1 MLQAALELFLLQNV
15 RAPGLRLPAEP
26 ATCFLKRCHGPS
38 DEGGIPDREMWS
50 DHRLGPLLI
59 VRGLVFRLEH
69 ALQLSLITVPWG
81 LLWEDEG
88 SKWEAQRGMTKFL
101 TRPIETGHTE
111 GQGQHSWEATLDP
124 SS

>member
-1 MLQAALELFLLQNV
+1 MYFPRRARYLFLEEV
-15 RAPGLRLPAEP
+15 PWA
-26 ATCFLKRCHGPS
+26 S

-88 SKWEAQRGMTKFL
+88 SKWEAQRGMTKLL